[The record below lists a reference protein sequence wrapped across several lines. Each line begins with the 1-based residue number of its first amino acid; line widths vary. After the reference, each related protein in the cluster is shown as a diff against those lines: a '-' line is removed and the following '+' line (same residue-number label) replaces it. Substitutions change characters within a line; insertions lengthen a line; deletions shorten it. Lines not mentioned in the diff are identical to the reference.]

1 MGFTFSGEHFANI
14 SSHQNSSVFI
24 YQDAKATS
32 NVSEMKFFFTPLF
45 LLVSDNSGQPI
56 VGVDGKTV
64 EVLFQCFTQQLHNL
78 VLNEVR
84 ARLTSNDLKKNQI
97 SLIPITGIKIKP
109 ESEDVN
115 SYVFPDTGAAII
127 DLIPLS
133 EQHEA
138 KFKFSDEEKAKQ
150 FAERIKNKKEDFYV
164 ELNIPS
170 VSVTDDVIEIK
181 ASDFKKVDWKN
192 FVNDKNAK
200 DNIDADNQYFTL
212 DQLSDTFESI
222 LRRINI
228 TVVIENKEPG
238 ASQLT
243 LDEKNKLLEIF
254 IKDLTKIAATDF
266 PPSENKDIF
275 IGKESFN
282 PDVINKEKIS
292 IEEAMTSA
300 VERVID
306 RAEEDIRNTEKWNS
320 RESLMEQLDQAYTNK
335 KGSGSTGGS
344 VNVFKIFGGSAKGS
358 GSFEFTSDT
367 LNKMREEVKI
377 GSSEKFS
384 SQTRE
389 RMRSELKDLLQ
400 THSNFEWEFDGKKII
415 PKKIKVRRII
425 SGEFKAGHQLF
436 QRVRKIE
443 RSVSKIG
450 FPISSNRNIIGLQE
464 LSTSANTL
472 ELTLDKTHTSID
484 LGQQLESLVARYQVV
499 NVRFKLEAADRD
511 LMFTWNHPIYI
522 PENHRLSIEAPHENV
537 ASSLKVQINM
547 TETPAKSSYPGD
559 DPGNRRIPR
568 RVIVAKNATLSII
581 GVRLIEKANDK
592 GELAQTDCT
601 GGALFDIAGD
611 FGTVEITQSRITSSE
626 DVVGFGSQTYGRVK
640 FGWTYINKQ
649 DGSPRPNI
657 FGVKVYTGWCFPGAG
672 GVVSRHEGQ
681 VILGEGVSLQDHPG
695 ITYLG

>member
-14 SSHQNSSVFI
+14 SSHQSSSVFI

-45 LLVSDNSGQPI
+45 LLVSDNSDQPI

-84 ARLTSNDLKKNQI
+84 VRLTSNDLKKNQI
-97 SLIPITGIKIKP
+97 SLIPITGIKIRP

-115 SYVFPDTGAAII
+115 SYIFPDTGDAIV

-192 FVNDKNAK
+192 FVNDKNAQ

-282 PDVINKEKIS
+282 PDVINKEKTS

-306 RAEEDIRNTEKWNS
+306 RAEEDIQNTEKWNS
-320 RESLMEQLDQAYTNK
+320 RESLMEQLEQAYTNK

-450 FPISSNRNIIGLQE
+450 FPISSNRNVIGLQE
-464 LSTSANTL
+464 LSTSTNTL
-472 ELTLDKTHTSID
+472 DLTLDKTHTSID
-484 LGQQLESLVARYQVV
+484 LGQQIESLVARYQVV
-499 NVRFKLEAADRD
+499 NVRFKLEATDDR
-511 LMFTWNHPIYI
+511 LMFEWNHPFSI
-522 PENHRLSIEAPHENV
+522 PENHTLTIVGPHDNAPTED
-537 ASSLKVQINM
+537 SLRVQINM
-547 TETPAKSSYPGD
+547 TKTPSLSWHGND
-559 DPGNRRIPR
+559 DPGNRRIPER
-568 RVIVAKNATLSII
+568 AFVGKNATLYIAGI
-581 GVRLIEKANDK
+581 RLYESANDK
-592 GELAQTDCT
+592 RELARTACS
-601 GGALFDIAGD
+601 GGALFDVHAD
-611 FGTVEITQSRITSSE
+611 FGTVVLIQSHVRSTE
-626 DVVGFGSQTYGRVK
+626 DIVGFGTHAYGRAK
-640 FGWTYINKQ
+640 FGHTSVNRYFP
-649 DGSPRPNI
+649 DSRNI
-657 FGVKVYTGWCFPGAG
+657 HILKTYTGWCFAGGG
-672 GVVSRHEGQ
+672 GVVSRSHTN
-681 VILGEGVSLQDHPG
+681 LGEGVSFHVFPG
-695 ITYLG
+695 IIYLD